1 MSNSFCLQSKFALPA
16 SCRPVIKE
24 TNHGITVAVRSPCL
38 GEAMLA
44 CSEIV
49 DTMNASEHPVP
60 AGQLAAQKAVR
71 CAEYAGQPMACEL
84 SLEMI

>member
-1 MSNSFCLQSKFALPA
+1 MSNSFCLQTKFCIPA
-16 SCRPVIKE
+16 GCQPVKMD
-24 TNHGITVAVRSPCL
+24 TDHGISVKVRSSCL
-38 GEAMLA
+38 GEAMQA
-44 CSEIV
+44 CTEIV
-49 DTMNASEHPVP
+49 DAMNASEHPVP